1 MRSANERSLPSHP
14 RQLIEET
21 YQVPRGD
28 GPQSRR
34 RNLPDPPP
42 HRCDVEILGQIDLGE
57 RHRTATHAKD
67 HDGIDK
73 CLFGGGETRA
83 VQRLPRETAE
93 AVFVDVVHCEETDG
107 RHNLHGP
114 AERHEIHAARN
125 LVDHCVSKE
134 SAIHR
139 DVVGVGAREDWSYLI
154 DIGRAASHPPHPLAH
169 ALDHVG
175 LGESRQCLRR
185 TRWGHAPHGGGF
197 CGGDD
202 RLVESAECGQGVDGP
217 HEPAPMALPTSAAIS
232 SLTVVH
238 MFSHCS
244 WPSYSAAMSGSKKGT
259 TSERKLA

>member
-1 MRSANERSLPSHP
+1 MNQRSPLSHP
-14 RQLIEET
+14 RRLIKET
-21 YQVPRGD
+21 RQVSRGD

-34 RNLPDPPP
+34 RNLLDPPP
-42 HRCDVEILGQIDLGE
+42 HRGHIEILGQIDLGE
-57 RHRTATHAKD
+57 RHRTASHAKD

-83 VQRLPRETAE
+83 DQRLPRETAE
-93 AVFVDVVHCEETDG
+93 AIFVDVVHREETDG

-125 LVDHCVSKE
+125 LVDHCVPKE

-139 DVVGVGAREDWSYLI
+139 DVVGVGAREDRSDLI
-154 DIGRAASHPPHPLAH
+154 DVGRAASHPPHPLAH

-175 LGESRQCLRR
+175 LGESRQCFRR
-185 TRWGHAPHGGGF
+185 ARWGHAPHGGCF
-197 CGGDD
+197 RGGDD
-202 RLVESAECGQGVDGP
+202 WLVESAERGQGVDGP
-217 HEPAPMALPTSAAIS
+217 HESAPVTRSTSAAIS

-244 WPSYSAAMSGSKKGT
+244 WSSYSAAMSGSKKGT